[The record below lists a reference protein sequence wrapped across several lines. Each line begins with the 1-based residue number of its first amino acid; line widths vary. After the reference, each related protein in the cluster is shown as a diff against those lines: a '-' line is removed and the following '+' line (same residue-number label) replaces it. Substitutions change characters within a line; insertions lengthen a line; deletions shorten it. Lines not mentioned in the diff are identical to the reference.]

1 MQVTVNIRELVRMSF
16 WPRSP
21 FGRAREVEILEG
33 IRKLERRVHALQV
46 ALNECL
52 AAGSRY
58 RLSDKVVAAGGVV
71 ILMLGLMVGF
81 GLGAYREPISEFAV
95 GLAQRVGLARKV
107 PSAVDAEKAVRNGNY
122 AAALRL
128 ARPLGESGDADAQF
142 ILGVVYYDGV
152 KDYVQAATW
161 FRRAADQ
168 GNASAQLY
176 LGLMSN
182 DAHGVPQD
190 YVKAAEWYRR
200 AAEQGEV
207 HAQHNL
213 GVYYATGKLGPI
225 DNMSAY
231 MWLSL
236 AAAHATVS
244 DPGYRLSVSVR
255 DQAAKLMTPDQIAEA
270 QRRATEWKPK

>member
-1 MQVTVNIRELVRMSF
+1 MSF

-33 IRKLERRVHALQV
+33 IKKLEGRVHALQA

-52 AAGSRY
+52 AADGRY
-58 RLSDKVVAAGGVV
+58 WVSDKVAVAGGVV

-81 GLGAYREPISEFAV
+81 GLGVYREPISGFAV
-95 GLAQRVGLARKV
+95 GLAQRIGLARKV
-107 PSAVDAEKAVRNGNY
+107 PSAADAENAVRKGNY
-122 AAALRL
+122 TTALRL
-128 ARPLGESGDADAQF
+128 ARPLAESGDAHAQF
-142 ILGVVYYDGV
+142 VLGVVYYDGI
-152 KDYVQAATW
+152 KDYIQAATW

-182 DAHGVPQD
+182 DGHGVPQD
-190 YVKAAEWYRR
+190 YVKAGEWYRR

-213 GVYYATGKLGPI
+213 GVYYATGKLGPV
-225 DNMSAY
+225 DNVSAY

-236 AAAHATVS
+236 ASAYATVS

-255 DQAAKLMTPDQIAEA
+255 DQAAKSMTPDQIAEA